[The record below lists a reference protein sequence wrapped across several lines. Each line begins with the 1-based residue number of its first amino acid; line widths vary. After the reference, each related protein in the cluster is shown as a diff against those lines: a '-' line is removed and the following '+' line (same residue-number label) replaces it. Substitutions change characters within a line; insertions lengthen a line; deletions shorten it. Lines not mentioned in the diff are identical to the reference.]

1 MKPIGVFYATRQGH
15 TQRVAE
21 HVAETLHA
29 RGLEIEVRNLRNQT
43 GEIDFEEYT
52 AVVLAASVHFGIH
65 EYEMTKF
72 AKKHRADLD
81 AMPSAFISVNIT
93 QAGAER
99 STAAPEQR
107 TKAAAMVDSF
117 LNEFYAKTGWHPK
130 YVKAVAGALPYTKY
144 NFVLRFFLKR
154 CAAKSGGDTDTS
166 HDYVYTNWSAL
177 DQFVDQFA
185 AAVQLTDG
193 LWQTSSS
200 APA

>member
-21 HVAETLHA
+21 HVAATLHA
-29 RGLEIEVRNLRNQT
+29 RGLETEVCNLRKQT
-43 GEIDFEEYT
+43 EDVVFEDYT
-52 AVVLAASVHFGIH
+52 GVVLAASVHFGIH

-72 AKKHRADLD
+72 VKQHRADLD
-81 AMPSAFISVNIT
+81 AIPSAFISVNLT

-99 STAAPEQR
+99 STATEEQR
-107 TKAAAMVDSF
+107 TKAAGLVESF
-117 LNEFYAKTGWHPK
+117 LNDFSAKTGWHPK

-154 CAAKSGGDTDTS
+154 CVAKSGWDMDTS
-166 HDYVYTNWSAL
+166 RDHVYTNWPAL

-185 AAVQLTDG
+185 AAVQLTH
-193 LWQTSSS
+193 
-200 APA
+200 